1 MIWKLLLMTSFW
13 AGVSREIGASDLPN
27 QWDDYSPTIIL
38 SVFLILLILLT
49 CLTICQHHWNRLN

>member
-1 MIWKLLLMTSFW
+1 MIWTLLLVISFW
-13 AGVSREIGASDLPN
+13 AGVSRENAASDLPN

-38 SVFLILLILLT
+38 SVFLTSLILLT

>member
-13 AGVSREIGASDLPN
+13 AGVSRENAASELPN